1 MVKIVMQRNKLNKNI
16 YSKTI
21 ITFTSLLLFCLFVG
35 IAIVRNIV
43 HIEKMQREQLILES
57 SVILNEV
64 ISKQLYQAKEEL
76 QGLE

>member
-1 MVKIVMQRNKLNKNI
+1 MQGSKLNKNI
-16 YSKTI
+16 YGKAI
-21 ITFTSLLLFCLFVG
+21 ITFISLFLICLFLG